1 MIPSSTPAQ
10 HPGYHF
16 KSCKGPT
23 YCRSRLFPRPPDI
36 VLAGYRSS
44 RTSYSMRLPQPG
56 FCKAMMFAITT
67 NIVDSHYQTGYIS
80 PNAAFHP
87 HCPQR
92 AESQSGIWYLV
103 RTSQSGAP
111 ESVLRGEPWGLY
123 ALKPQRHDPEKTF
136 YAPTAAEKARNGGQP
151 AKRDLNSRAIEHESG
166 EVMSAKPE

>member
-92 AESQSGIWYLV
+92 AESQSGVWYLV

-123 ALKPQRHDPEKTF
+123 ALKPQRHDPEKNILC
-136 YAPTAAEKARNGGQP
+136 AHGG
-151 AKRDLNSRAIEHESG
+151 RDSEERRTTSQTGSEFSG
-166 EVMSAKPE
+166 D